1 MNKTPRLLVPVPMS
15 APVTPAAIDD
25 GFIKSR
31 ILTIR
36 GVQVMLDRDLAELF
50 GVATRRLNEQ
60 VKRNISRF
68 PEDFMFRLTKEEL
81 EDWRSQIATSN
92 ESDHSLANH
101 FSASREEWKSQL
113 VTSKLERYAK
123 MGVRNRPYAFT
134 EHGVVMLASVLRS
147 DVAIEASI
155 QIVNA
160 FVAMRRA
167 LASIAPLMD
176 RIVETERLQ
185 LAEKTERLA
194 DQARNEERFD
204 TIFKAMD
211 GGDFPPQ
218 KIFYDGQLW
227 DARAFVDR
235 LVKSARKSLLLVDS
249 WATVETLDMLAAKQ
263 KGVAVT
269 VVTSEHRDRQGNPR
283 PKILPA
289 DVAKFN
295 AQYPLLSVRF
305 RENFHDRFLVVDDRD
320 LYLIGASLKDLGKK
334 CFGFTKMDSAEIPG
348 LKARI

>member
-1 MNKTPRLLVPVPMS
+1 MNKTTRPLVPVPMS
-15 APVTPAAIDD
+15 SPVTPAIIDD

-36 GVQVMLDRDLAELF
+36 GVQVMLDRDLAVIY
-50 GVATRRLNEQ
+50 GVETKALNQ
-60 VKRNISRF
+60 AVKRNAERF
-68 PEDFMFRLTKEEL
+68 PESFMFQL
-81 EDWRSQIATSN
+81 SSV
-92 ESDHSLANH
+92 ES
-101 FSASREEWKSQL
+101 EKWKSQI
-113 VTSKLERYAK
+113 VTSNLTPEEEAGLR
-123 MGVRNRPYAFT
+123 MGLRRPPYAFT
-134 EHGVVMLASVLRS
+134 EQGIAMLSAVLKSKTAILVSVR
-147 DVAIEASI
+147 IMEI
-155 QIVNA
+155 

-167 LASIAPLMD
+167 FVSIAPMLARLD
-176 RIVETERLQ
+176 NVERRQ
-185 LAEKTERLA
+185 IA

-227 DARAFVDR
+227 DARAFVDK
-235 LVKSARKSLLLVDS
+235 LVKSARKSLLLVDN

-269 VVTSEHRDRQGNPR
+269 VVTSEHRDRKGNPR

-289 DVAKFN
+289 DIAKFN
-295 AQYPLLSVRF
+295 AQYPPLSLRF

-334 CFGFTKMDSAEIPG
+334 CFGFTKMDSSEIAG
-348 LKARI
+348 LNARL